1 MLKKTKIKKKRFGG
15 PAKCRLGLDD
25 GLGEK
30 GRRRG
35 RMREV
40 EELKDTDFNPTRVN
54 LENDKVGALLPWL
67 A

>member
-1 MLKKTKIKKKRFGG
+1 
-15 PAKCRLGLDD
+15 
-25 GLGEK
+25 
-30 GRRRG
+30 
-35 RMREV
+35 MREV